1 MEKRLLQLIAAI
13 LGVIFLWT
21 LWSPL
26 WRLQLNEAV
35 NPKSEAKIVF
45 NIEKGSSGKSIAKD
59 LKKEKLITSKRAFL
73 RTIEKEELDQSLRFG
88 SFVLQ
93 QSLTLREVITSL
105 TTEGTGEQAITI
117 LEGWTID
124 DIDTRLT
131 EMQLIEAGEF
141 RLCSFN
147 CEFDYDFL
155 DNDRSLEGF
164 LFPDTYFIEPATF
177 NVEGLINTLLST
189 FDQRF
194 TPEMRADAEA
204 AGRSIRE
211 TIIVASMIEKEVRTA
226 DDIPIVSGIIWK
238 RLDADWMLGIDATLL
253 YVQDDNVLTAADLA
267 EESPYNTRINTGLP
281 PTAISNPGL
290 ASLQGAVY
298 PELSPY
304 WFYLT
309 TLDTGEVIYAESN
322 EQHAANK
329 AKYL

>member
-1 MEKRLLQLIAAI
+1 MEKRLFQLAALI
-13 LGVIFLWT
+13 FGAIFLWT
-21 LWSPL
+21 IWSPL
-26 WRLQLNEAV
+26 WRMQLNEAV
-35 NPKSEAKIVF
+35 NPKSEEKIVF
-45 NIEKGSSGKSIAKD
+45 NIEKGSSGTSIAND
-59 LKKEKLITSKRAFL
+59 LKKEDLITSKKAFL
-73 RTIEKEELDQSLRFG
+73 RTIEKEELTQSLRFG
-88 SFVLQ
+88 SFVIQ
-93 QSLTLREVITSL
+93 PNFTLREVITTL

-124 DIDTRLT
+124 DIDAKLT
-131 EMQLIEAGEF
+131 EMELIEAGEF
-141 RLCSFN
+141 RLCTLN

-164 LFPDTYFIEPATF
+164 LFPDTYFIEPVTF
-177 NVEGLINTLLST
+177 TSEGLINTLLTT
-189 FDQRF
+189 FDSRF
-194 TPEMRADAEA
+194 TDEMRADAEA
-204 AGRSIRE
+204 AGRTIRE

-226 DDIPIVSGIIWK
+226 DDIPVVGGIIWK

-309 TLDTGEVIYAESN
+309 TLDTGEVIYAETN
-322 EQHAANK
+322 EGHVENK
-329 AKYL
+329 VKYL